1 MGLSLWQR
9 HPVGVILLLTLG
21 SAAVIDKK
29 SRVPRRLSLV
39 CSKSVSGRWEY
50 EVMTGDERDDTSAAR
65 EAVADARR
73 DAAMAQARLAEAS
86 VRYADARIAGDVAAG
101 VGSGRRSRAKPGEF
115 AADELAL
122 MLRDQPYQVR
132 CLVARARRMA
142 AALPTVWEA
151 FRRGEV
157 DADQMRVIDRVAR
170 RVTETATLAAIDE
183 QAVDAAHTRSP
194 KQLQVWLLRL
204 VVQLE
209 PLAFAQRHRRALAER
224 RVTVVQGADGMG
236 YVTGEVSA
244 VDAAAIDALLAATS
258 RSLGAEDPRTDQ
270 QRRAD
275 LFADLLL
282 GRIVFDQPDHDKE
295 EEDDEDE
302 DREQEVEDEEG
313 DQDLAEHSSPLME
326 EADDQDVTEHSGAS
340 AEERAVD
347 WLEVED
353 IDPDSGEL
361 LGTHL
366 QRLDAE
372 GETVGEPVD
381 ASSTGK
387 PSLRPRVIKRPRTI
401 RIGVVV
407 PLASLLDTSDAPG
420 ELADRSGF
428 IPGKILKDQ
437 ISDALANAGDQVLFT
452 RLLTDNG
459 GRLLDVTELGG
470 RPSARLAEAINIRAG
485 SCRFPTC
492 TVPANRCDLDHHQ
505 PLPHGETSGRNM
517 DPFCR
522 RHHRGKTFAWL
533 AAHRDDHGV
542 DWTMP
547 DAEHYRCIDQPL
559 PTGRAA

>member
-1 MGLSLWQR
+1 
-9 HPVGVILLLTLG
+9 
-21 SAAVIDKK
+21 
-29 SRVPRRLSLV
+29 
-39 CSKSVSGRWEY
+39 
-50 EVMTGDERDDTSAAR
+50 
-65 EAVADARR
+65 
-73 DAAMAQARLAEAS
+73 MAQARLAEAS

-224 RVTVVQGADGMG
+224 RVTVVQGADGIG

-407 PLASLLDTSDAPG
+407 PLASLLDASDAPG

-522 RHHRGKTFAWL
+522 RHHRGKTFAWH
-533 AAHRDDHGV
+533 AAHRNDHGV

>member
-1 MGLSLWQR
+1 
-9 HPVGVILLLTLG
+9 
-21 SAAVIDKK
+21 
-29 SRVPRRLSLV
+29 
-39 CSKSVSGRWEY
+39 
-50 EVMTGDERDDTSAAR
+50 MTGDDQDDISAAR
-65 EAVADARR
+65 EAVVVARR
-73 DAAMAQARLAEAS
+73 DAAMAQARLADAS
-86 VRYADARIAGDVAAG
+86 VRYADARIAGDIAAG

-122 MLRDQPYQVR
+122 MLRGQPYPVR
-132 CLVARARRMA
+132 CLVARGRRMA
-142 AALPTVWEA
+142 AGLPTVWEA
-151 FRRGEV
+151 FRRGEL
-157 DADQMRVIDRVAR
+157 DAEQMRVIDRVAR

-183 QAVDAAHTRSP
+183 QAVDAADTRSP

-224 RVTVVQGADGMG
+224 RVTVVQGTDGIG

-244 VDAAAIDALLAATS
+244 ADAAAIDALLAATA

-282 GRIVFDQPDHDKE
+282 GRITFDQPEDEAE
-295 EEDDEDE
+295 EEDLKEGEGKKKEGEEGADPDLAEE
-302 DREQEVEDEEG
+302 PGVSAEEG
-313 DQDLAEHSSPLME
+313 DDQDLSGQAGASTA
-326 EADDQDVTEHSGAS
+326 EADYQDVAEDSGA
-340 AEERAVD
+340 AAGGGGVG

-353 IDPDSGEL
+353 IDPDTGEL

-366 QRLDAE
+366 QFLDAD
-372 GETVGEPVD
+372 GQPTGEPINPTTPPMPTIGPGV
-381 ASSTGK
+381 G
-387 PSLRPRVIKRPRTI
+387 PRMTPRLIRRPRTI

-407 PLASLLDTSDAPG
+407 PLASLLDASHAPG

-428 IPGKILKDQ
+428 IPGDILKKQ
-437 ISDALANAGDQVLFT
+437 IADTLHPDSRDEILFT

-459 GRLLDVTELGG
+459 GRLLDVTELGR
-470 RPSARLAEAINIRAG
+470 RPSTRLAAAINIRAG

-492 TVPANRCDLDHHQ
+492 TVPADRCDLDHHQ
-505 PLPHGETSGRNM
+505 PAPQGETSGRNL

-522 RHHRGKTFAWL
+522 RHHRGKTFAWH

>member
-1 MGLSLWQR
+1 M
-9 HPVGVILLLTLG
+9 
-21 SAAVIDKK
+21 
-29 SRVPRRLSLV
+29 
-39 CSKSVSGRWEY
+39 
-50 EVMTGDERDDTSAAR
+50 
-65 EAVADARR
+65 
-73 DAAMAQARLAEAS
+73 
-86 VRYADARIAGDVAAG
+86 
-101 VGSGRRSRAKPGEF
+101 
-115 AADELAL
+115 
-122 MLRDQPYQVR
+122 
-132 CLVARARRMA
+132 
-142 AALPTVWEA
+142 
-151 FRRGEV
+151 
-157 DADQMRVIDRVAR
+157 
-170 RVTETATLAAIDE
+170 AAIDE
-183 QAVDAAHTRSP
+183 QAVDAADTRSP

-224 RVTVVQGADGMG
+224 RVTVVQGTDGIG

-282 GRIVFDQPDHDKE
+282 GRITFDDQPEDEAEEEDGKEEDGKE
-295 EEDDEDE
+295 EEGKKKEG
-302 DREQEVEDEEG
+302 EEG
-313 DQDLAEHSSPLME
+313 DDQDVPTEAGASAEEADDQDVAEHRGASAQDGDDQDLAEHS
-326 EADDQDVTEHSGAS
+326 GGS
-340 AEERAVD
+340 AGRRSAVG

-353 IDPDSGEL
+353 IDPDTGEL

-366 QRLDAE
+366 QRLDAD
-372 GETVGEPVD
+372 GQPTGEPINPTTPPMPTIGPGV
-381 ASSTGK
+381 G
-387 PSLRPRVIKRPRTI
+387 PRWTPRLIKRPRTQ
-401 RIGVVV
+401 RIGIVV
-407 PLASLLDTSDAPG
+407 PLASLLDASNAPG

-428 IPGKILKDQ
+428 IPGEALKDQ
-437 ISDALANAGDQVLFT
+437 ISEALASNTGDQVLFT

-459 GRLLDVTELGG
+459 GRLLDVTELGR
-470 RPSARLAEAINIRAG
+470 RPSTRLAAAINIRAG

-492 TVPANRCDLDHHQ
+492 TVPADRCDLDHHQ
-505 PLPHGETSGRNM
+505 PAPDGETSGRNL

-522 RHHRGKTFAWL
+522 RHHRGKTFAWH

>member
-1 MGLSLWQR
+1 M
-9 HPVGVILLLTLG
+9 VG
-21 SAAVIDKK
+21 D
-29 SRVPRRLSLV
+29 
-39 CSKSVSGRWEY
+39 
-50 EVMTGDERDDTSAAR
+50 DQDDTWAAR
-65 EAVADARR
+65 EAVVVARR
-73 DAAMAQARLAEAS
+73 DAAMAQARLAEAA
-86 VRYADARIAGDVAAG
+86 VRYADARIAGDLAAG

-122 MLRDQPYQVR
+122 MLRGQPYPVR

-142 AALPTVWEA
+142 AGLPTVWEA
-151 FRRGEV
+151 FRRGDI
-157 DADQMRVIDRVAR
+157 DAEQVRVIDRVAR

-183 QAVDAAHTRSP
+183 QAVDAADTRSP

-224 RVTVVQGADGMG
+224 RVSVVQGTDGIG

-282 GRIVFDQPDHDKE
+282 GRITFDDQPEDEAEEEDGKE
-295 EEDDEDE
+295 EEGKKKEG
-302 DREQEVEDEEG
+302 EEG
-313 DQDLAEHSSPLME
+313 DDPDLATNAGASAK
-326 EADDQDVTEHSGAS
+326 EADHQDVAEHSGA
-340 AEERAVD
+340 AAAGGGGG

-353 IDPDSGEL
+353 IDPDTGEL
-361 LGTHL
+361 LGTYL
-366 QRLDAE
+366 QRLDAD
-372 GETVGEPVD
+372 GQP
-381 ASSTGK
+381 TGK
-387 PSLRPRVIKRPRTI
+387 PINPTTPPMPTIGPGVGPRVTPRLIRRPRTI

-407 PLASLLDTSDAPG
+407 PLASLLDASNAPG

-428 IPGKILKDQ
+428 IPGDILKEQ
-437 ISDALANAGDQVLFT
+437 IADTLDPDSRDEILFT
-452 RLLTDNG
+452 RLLTDDG
-459 GRLLDVTELGG
+459 GRLLDVTELG
-470 RPSARLAEAINIRAG
+470 RHPSTRLAAAINIRAG

-492 TVPANRCDLDHHQ
+492 TVPADRCDLDHHQ
-505 PLPHGETSGRNM
+505 PRPQGETSGRNL

-522 RHHRGKTFAWL
+522 RHHRGKTFARH
-533 AAHRDDHGV
+533 AAHRNDHGV

>member
-1 MGLSLWQR
+1 M
-9 HPVGVILLLTLG
+9 V
-21 SAAVIDKK
+21 
-29 SRVPRRLSLV
+29 
-39 CSKSVSGRWEY
+39 
-50 EVMTGDERDDTSAAR
+50 
-65 EAVADARR
+65 ARR
-73 DAAMAQARLAEAS
+73 DAAMAQARLAEAA

-115 AADELAL
+115 AADEFAL
-122 MLRDQPYQVR
+122 MLRGQPYPVR

-142 AALPTVWEA
+142 TGLPTVWEA
-151 FRRGEV
+151 FRRGEM
-157 DADQMRVIDRVAR
+157 DADQIRVIDRVAR

-183 QAVDAAHTRSP
+183 QAVDAADTRSP

-224 RVTVVQGADGMG
+224 RVTVVQGTDGIG

-244 VDAAAIDALLAATS
+244 ADAAAIDALLAATA

-282 GRIVFDQPDHDKE
+282 GRITFDDQPEDEAD
-295 EEDDEDE
+295 EEDGRKR
-302 DREQEVEDEEG
+302 RERRPGPRRGACVSAEEG
-313 DQDLAEHSSPLME
+313 DDQDLAGHAGASAA
-326 EADDQDVTEHSGAS
+326 EADDQDVAEHSGA
-340 AEERAVD
+340 AAAAVSGG

-353 IDPDSGEL
+353 IDPDTGEL

-366 QRLDAE
+366 QRLDAD
-372 GETVGEPVD
+372 GQPTGEPVNP
-381 ASSTGK
+381 TTPPMPTIG
-387 PSLRPRVIKRPRTI
+387 PGVGPRLIRRPRTI
-401 RIGVVV
+401 RIGVIV
-407 PLASLLDTSDAPG
+407 PLASLLDASDAPG

-428 IPGKILKDQ
+428 IPGDILKEQ
-437 ISDALANAGDQVLFT
+437 IADTFDPDSRDEILFT
-452 RLLTDNG
+452 RLLTDDG
-459 GRLLDVTELGG
+459 GRLLDVTELGR
-470 RPSARLAEAINIRAG
+470 RPSTRLAAAINIRAG

-492 TVPANRCDLDHHQ
+492 TVPADRCDLDHHQ
-505 PLPHGETSGRNM
+505 PCPHGETSGRNM